1 MTSVKWIKI
10 VPDIFDDE
18 KMQLIEA
25 LPEADTIIV
34 IWFKLLCLAG
44 RQNNSGV
51 IMLNDRIPYT
61 DEMLSQIFRRK
72 KSQVQLALKT
82 FEEYEMIKIVEG
94 VVTIPNWSKYQNQDA
109 LETARNKA
117 AQRVAAYRERQKL
130 LASKGDCN
138 VTCNG
143 EDVTPCNVTVT
154 LPVTL
159 RNGDVTLL
167 EEDIDKDIDIEKE
180 KEVRGKEREGVT
192 ESVTCN
198 ASDEAEPPPT
208 HIPDTPVLTIKDLYH
223 ATCVSFPRIKAVEGT
238 RLKAVQ
244 ARWRAHPDIMTFNE
258 LFTIAEAS
266 DFLKGEN
273 KKNWHADFDWLM
285 QPNNFNKVLEH
296 KYDNKP
302 EEAKK
307 GKKDSSFDTE
317 EFFNAAVNKKKKGKE
332 NENE

>member
-1 MTSVKWIKI
+1 M
-10 VPDIFDDE
+10 
-18 KMQLIEA
+18 
-25 LPEADTIIV
+25 
-34 IWFKLLCLAG
+34 
-44 RQNNSGV
+44 
-51 IMLNDRIPYT
+51 
-61 DEMLSQIFRRK
+61 
-72 KSQVQLALKT
+72 
-82 FEEYEMIKIVEG
+82 
-94 VVTIPNWSKYQNQDA
+94 
-109 LETARNKA
+109 
-117 AQRVAAYRERQKL
+117 
-130 LASKGDCN
+130 
-138 VTCNG
+138 
-143 EDVTPCNVTVT
+143 
-154 LPVTL
+154 
-159 RNGDVTLL
+159 
-167 EEDIDKDIDIEKE
+167 
-180 KEVRGKEREGVT
+180 
-192 ESVTCN
+192 
-198 ASDEAEPPPT
+198 
-208 HIPDTPVLTIKDLYH
+208 
-223 ATCVSFPRIKAVEGT
+223 SFPRIKAVEGT